1 MADKEKQVNDGTK
14 RVFEVDG
21 VTYAVKRPSVADIR
35 LADERRSSS
44 FNRALQRG
52 DLLRE
57 QLDTELRKRELWNDA
72 REDEYQGLRNKV
84 IDDKY
89 KLEKGGIKLTE
100 AKDVALEMSDAR
112 ANMVEML
119 GSRSELDSNTC
130 EGKAD
135 SARFNSLFSSC
146 LVYNE
151 SGEVYFSGGLDEY
164 LEKQEDAVASKG
176 ATEFYYLISGSENLD
191 EQLPETKFLKKFK
204 FVDDSSR
211 LIDKDGRLI
220 TREGKHI
227 DEFGNYIE
235 WKEDGSSITVDMKQR
250 ELSEDG
256 SFSVEFS
263 PFLDD
268 AGEPIEEE
276 VEEAPVKKKPTKKR
290 KTKAKKEAVE
300 VVAEDAVEEEAVD
313 AEPEADVEADAET
326 ESGESESE

>member
-1 MADKEKQVNDGTK
+1 MQ
-14 RVFEVDG
+14 
-21 VTYAVKRPSVADIR
+21 
-35 LADERRSSS
+35 L
-44 FNRALQRG
+44 G
-52 DLLRE
+52 DLVWQTSDLRM
-57 QLDTELRKRELWNDA
+57 NV
-72 REDEYQGLRNKV
+72 GLLPL
-84 IDDKY
+84 IEPFSDDKF
-89 KLEKGGIKLTE
+89 KLEKGGIKLSE

-112 ANMVEML
+112 AGMVEML

-191 EQLPETKFLKKFK
+191 DQLPEKKFLQKFK
-204 FVDDSSR
+204 FVDSDGR

-220 TREGKHI
+220 TRDGKHV
-227 DEFGNYIE
+227 DEFGNYVE
-235 WKEDGSSITVDMKQR
+235 WQKDGSSITVDGMKR

-263 PFLDD
+263 PFLDE

-276 VEEAPVKKKPTKKR
+276 VEEAPVKKKPIKKR

-300 VVAEDAVEEEAVD
+300 AAVVEDAEEAEDA
-313 AEPEADVEADAET
+313 AEPEADVEA

>member
-1 MADKEKQVNDGTK
+1 MADKEKEVNDSTK
-14 RVFEVDG
+14 RLFEVDG
-21 VTYAVKRPSVADIR
+21 VIYAVRRPSVADIR
-35 LADERRSSS
+35 LADERRSST

-72 REDEYQGLRNKV
+72 REEEYQGLRNKV
-84 IDDKY
+84 IDDKF
-89 KLEKGGIKLTE
+89 KLEKGGIKLSE

-112 ANMVEML
+112 AGMVEML

-191 EQLPETKFLKKFK
+191 EQLPEKKFLHKFK
-204 FVDDSSR
+204 FVDSDGR

-220 TREGKHI
+220 TRDGKHV
-227 DEFGNYIE
+227 DEFGNYVE
-235 WKEDGSSITVDMKQR
+235 WQKDGSSITVDGKKR

-276 VEEAPVKKKPTKKR
+276 VEEAPIKKKPIKKR

-300 VVAEDAVEEEAVD
+300 AAVVEDAEEVEDA
-313 AEPEADVEADAET
+313 AEPEADVEA

>member
-1 MADKEKQVNDGTK
+1 MADKEKEVNDSTK
-14 RVFEVDG
+14 RLFEVDG
-21 VTYAVKRPSVADIR
+21 VTYAVRRPSVADIR
-35 LADERRSSS
+35 LADERRSST

-57 QLDTELRKRELWNDA
+57 QLDTELRKRELWNDS
-72 REDEYQGLRNKV
+72 REEEYQGLRNKV
-84 IDDKY
+84 IDDKF
-89 KLEKGGIKLTE
+89 KLEKGGIKLSE

-112 ANMVEML
+112 AGMVEML

-191 EQLPETKFLKKFK
+191 DQLPEKKFLHKFK
-204 FVDDSSR
+204 FVDSDGR

-220 TREGKHI
+220 TRDGKHV
-227 DEFGNYIE
+227 DEFGNYVE
-235 WKEDGSSITVDMKQR
+235 WQKDGSSITVDGKKR

-276 VEEAPVKKKPTKKR
+276 VEEAPVKKKPIKKR

-300 VVAEDAVEEEAVD
+300 AAVVEDAEEAEDA
-313 AEPEADVEADAET
+313 AEPEADVEA

>member
-1 MADKEKQVNDGTK
+1 MADKEKEVNDSTK
-14 RVFEVDG
+14 RLFEVDG
-21 VTYAVKRPSVADIR
+21 VTYAVRRPSVADIR
-35 LADERRSSS
+35 LADERRSST

-57 QLDTELRKRELWNDA
+57 QLDTELRKRELWNDS
-72 REDEYQGLRNKV
+72 REEEYQGLRNKV
-84 IDDKY
+84 IDDKF
-89 KLEKGGIKLTE
+89 KLEKGGIKLSE

-112 ANMVEML
+112 AGMVEML

-191 EQLPETKFLKKFK
+191 DQLPEKKFLHKFK
-204 FVDDSSR
+204 FVDSDGR

-220 TREGKHI
+220 TRDGKHV
-227 DEFGNYIE
+227 DEFGNYVE
-235 WKEDGSSITVDMKQR
+235 WQKDGSSITVDGKKR

-263 PFLDD
+263 PFLDE

-276 VEEAPVKKKPTKKR
+276 VEEAPVKKKPIKKR

-300 VVAEDAVEEEAVD
+300 AAVVEDAEEAEDA
-313 AEPEADVEADAET
+313 AEPEADVEA